1 VPSTGQRI
9 NWRAA
14 VETKQSKMKVHQLDH
29 QVVVTLLVHWVVPVL
44 ITDIVPGNR
53 VKGVS
58 IQNLR

>member
-1 VPSTGQRI
+1 
-9 NWRAA
+9 
-14 VETKQSKMKVHQLDH
+14 MKVHQLDH